1 MTLVT
6 CIVIPTKILYY
17 SKSKLIII
25 YHSTYFVYNLT
36 CAKEK
41 VLPFNLFSSS
51 FEIEVKEAVR
61 MDNPPP
67 CPSRIVNNFLLH
79 TFVIVTH
86 VNTLHF
92 YYGTWNLM

>member
-1 MTLVT
+1 MT
-6 CIVIPTKILYY
+6 CNVIPTRILHYTE
-17 SKSKLIII
+17 SKMIII
-25 YHSTYFVYNLT
+25 YQSTYFVYNLTT

-51 FEIEVKEAVR
+51 FDISSEKMLSGWII
-61 MDNPPP
+61 PPAL
-67 CPSRIVNNFLLH
+67 SKIGINFLLH

-86 VNTLHF
+86 VNTLNF